1 MVLLIT
7 AHNTF
12 SGRAQSSSGT
22 MDEQGGSR
30 HVHVRVP
37 RAYVRGV
44 LCPDNFHANG
54 SIHLIFLRVRL
65 CVCDPCTFAMCACV
79 RACVRD
85 LWRGGAG
92 VQAGKCRQ
100 LLESLQG
107 VYGAT
112 AQVPRTS
119 GWIS

>member
-30 HVHVRVP
+30 HVHIHIMHV
-37 RAYVRGV
+37 YVCGV
-44 LCPDNFHANG
+44 FKHMCTDNFHVTG
-54 SIHLIFLRVRL
+54 CVRFFDFL
-65 CVCDPCTFAMCACV
+65 CVCMCVCM
-79 RACVRD
+79 RD
-85 LWRGGAG
+85 LCRGGSSA
-92 VQAGKCRQ
+92 QAGKCRQ